1 MSLAS
6 ISFGHEVSVTP
17 LQMINAISSIAN
29 GGTLMVPRIT
39 RAIIKDGRIEK
50 RFEPKALRRVISV
63 QSSRQMVGILK
74 HVVKNGTGGGAAV
87 KGYEVAGKT
96 GTAQKYDPRTRSYSK
111 TAYVSS
117 FVGFAPADAA
127 KVAILVMI
135 DEPNGVNWG
144 GSVAA
149 PVFSNITRETLRYLN
164 VPSSDQ
170 RVYILDRA

>member
-1 MSLAS
+1 M
-6 ISFGHEVSVTP
+6 T
-17 LQMINAISSIAN
+17 NAISAIAN

-39 RAIIKDGRIEK
+39 RAILKDGQIEK
-50 RFEPKALRRVISV
+50 RFEPKAVRRVISI
-63 QSSRQMVGILK
+63 QSSRQVIDILK
-74 HVVKNGTGGGAAV
+74 HAVKDGTGKNAAV

-96 GTAQKYDPRTRSYSK
+96 GTAQKYDAKTGRYSK

-117 FVGFAPADAA
+117 FIGFAPADAA

-135 DEPNGVNWG
+135 DNPKGVHYG

-149 PVFSNITRETLRYLN
+149 PVFSNIARETLRYLN

-170 RVYILDRA
+170 RVYILGRA

>member
-17 LQMINAISSIAN
+17 LQMINAISAIAN

-39 RAIIKDGRIEK
+39 RAIIKDGRVEK
-50 RFEPKALRRVISV
+50 SFKPKALRRVISI
-63 QSSRQMVGILK
+63 QSSRQMIDILK
-74 HVVKNGTGGGAAV
+74 QVVKNGTGGKAAV

-96 GTAQKYDPRTRSYSK
+96 GTAQKYDSKTRSYSE

-117 FVGFAPADAA
+117 FVEFAPADAA

-135 DEPNGVNWG
+135 DEPKEVYWG

-149 PVFSNITRETLRYLN
+149 PVFSDIARETLRYLN